1 MKLIYSECYEL
12 GDVSVLNARDII
24 AYTVMDNDLMNV
36 ETLTDSLT
44 TDVET
49 LADLLTVDVESV
61 ADLLWVNEETVR
73 RWIRSGKLKAR
84 IESKKQG
91 YKISLTNLYDF
102 LDENERAAKR
112 YMKMQ
117 RNTIESLMKE
127 ES

>member
-1 MKLIYSECYEL
+1 MKLIYSECYER

-24 AYTVMDNDLMNV
+24 AFTVKDNDRINV

-44 TDVET
+44 MDFET
-49 LADLLTVDVESV
+49 FGDSFTVDVESV

-73 RWIRSGKLKAR
+73 RWIRSGKLKAH

-117 RNTIESLMKE
+117 RNTIESLME
-127 ES
+127 EEL